1 MSLTI
6 RPATEADV
14 PLLLEFI
21 RGIAEY
27 EKLLHEVVATEE
39 SLHESFF
46 GERPVAEGIFGEWNG
61 EPAAFGVFFENF
73 STFEGR
79 ACLYLEDLY
88 VKPEFRKKGIGQQML
103 KHLAAIA
110 VERGCPRFDWVAL
123 DWNEPAIN
131 FYENLGAN
139 NMAEWRHFRLSGEA
153 LKAVADRST
162 GQ

>member
-61 EPAAFGVFFENF
+61 ESAAFAVYFENF

-79 ACLYLEDLY
+79 ACLYLEDLF

-103 KHLAAIA
+103 THLASIA
-110 VERGCPRFDWVAL
+110 VKRGCPRFDWVAL
-123 DWNEPAIN
+123 DWNETAID
-131 FYENLGAN
+131 FYENLGAK

-153 LKAVADRST
+153 LIKVSNLY
-162 GQ
+162 

>member
-61 EPAAFGVFFENF
+61 ESAAFAVYFENF

-79 ACLYLEDLY
+79 ACLYLEDLF

-103 KHLAAIA
+103 MHLASIA
-110 VERGCPRFDWVAL
+110 VKRGCPRFDWVAL
-123 DWNEPAIN
+123 DWNETAID
-131 FYENLGAN
+131 FYENLGAK
-139 NMAEWRHFRLSGEA
+139 NMAEWRHFRLSGDA
-153 LKAVADRST
+153 LIKVSN
-162 GQ
+162 QY

>member
-21 RGIAEY
+21 RSIAEY

-61 EPAAFGVFFENF
+61 ESAAFAVYFENF

-79 ACLYLEDLY
+79 ACLYLEDLF

-103 KHLAAIA
+103 KHLASIA

-123 DWNEPAIN
+123 DWNEPAID
-131 FYENLGAN
+131 FYENLGAK

-153 LKAVADRST
+153 LIKVSNLY
-162 GQ
+162 

>member
-61 EPAAFGVFFENF
+61 ESAAFAVYFENF

-103 KHLAAIA
+103 KHLASIA

-123 DWNEPAIN
+123 DWNEPAID
-131 FYENLGAN
+131 FYENLGAK

-153 LKAVADRST
+153 LIKVSNLY
-162 GQ
+162 

>member
-1 MSLTI
+1 M
-6 RPATEADV
+6 

-61 EPAAFGVFFENF
+61 ESAAFAVYFENF

-103 KHLAAIA
+103 KHLASIA

-123 DWNEPAIN
+123 DWNEPAID
-131 FYENLGAN
+131 FYENLGAK

-153 LKAVADRST
+153 LIKVSNLY
-162 GQ
+162 

>member
-1 MSLTI
+1 MKLK
-6 RPATEADV
+6 
-14 PLLLEFI
+14 LEFI

-27 EKLLHEVVATEE
+27 EKLLNQVVATEE

-61 EPAAFGVFFENF
+61 EPAAFAVFFENF

-79 ACLYLEDLY
+79 ACLYLEDLF

-103 KHLAAIA
+103 THLAAIA

-131 FYENLGAN
+131 FYETLGAN
-139 NMAEWRHFRLSGEA
+139 QMAEWRHFRLSGEA
-153 LKAVADRST
+153 LAAVAAGT
-162 GQ
+162 AGH

>member
-1 MSLTI
+1 M
-6 RPATEADV
+6 

-61 EPAAFGVFFENF
+61 EPASFGVFFENF

-103 KHLAAIA
+103 KHLASIA

-139 NMAEWRHFRLSGEA
+139 NMAEWRHFRLSDEA
-153 LKAVADRST
+153 LKAVAERST

>member
-1 MSLTI
+1 M
-6 RPATEADV
+6 

-61 EPAAFGVFFENF
+61 ESAAFAVYFENF

-79 ACLYLEDLY
+79 SCLYLEDLF

-103 KHLAAIA
+103 THLAAIA
-110 VERGCPRFDWVAL
+110 AKRGCPRFDWVAL

-131 FYENLGAN
+131 FYESLGAN
-139 NMAEWRHFRLSGEA
+139 QMAEWRHFRLSSEA
-153 LKAVADRST
+153 LKALANRSA

>member
-1 MSLTI
+1 M
-6 RPATEADV
+6 

-21 RGIAEY
+21 RSIAEY

-61 EPAAFGVFFENF
+61 ESAAFAVYFENF

-79 ACLYLEDLY
+79 ACLYLEDLF

-103 KHLAAIA
+103 KHLASIA

-123 DWNEPAIN
+123 DWNEPAID
-131 FYENLGAN
+131 FYENLGAK

-153 LKAVADRST
+153 LIKVSNLY
-162 GQ
+162 